1 MDPIELDPASHM
13 TAVQNVN
20 ANGMQDRISVE
31 KAEADGKVLFPL
43 QGIDE
48 QWINFLNL
56 LLTSALCNM
65 MVY

>member
-13 TAVQNVN
+13 AAVQNVN

-48 QWINFLNL
+48 Q
-56 LLTSALCNM
+56 
-65 MVY
+65 